1 MFPAFDYGAWKHIS
15 SHFLQDSFPS
25 FATHMLILAANF
37 TTYVPALYSYSGDM
51 TVRKPGGQQL

>member
-1 MFPAFDYGAWKHIS
+1 MFPVFDYGTWKHIS
-15 SHFLQDSFPS
+15 SHSFPS

-37 TTYVPALYSYSGDM
+37 TAYVPVLYSYSGDM